1 MNLSVAE
8 IKGHGNQ
15 KGVSEVWKG
24 KRTNIIQGYTE
35 DRLCHLY
42 NFVIYTS
49 LHRFLLYN
57 SPALMESSHN

>member
-1 MNLSVAE
+1 MSVAE
-8 IKGHGNQ
+8 IKGNGNQ
-15 KGVSEVWKG
+15 KGVNEVRKG
-24 KRTNIIQGYTE
+24 KRINIILGYME

-42 NFVIYTS
+42 NFVIYTA